1 MRCHG
6 CGFAFLAT
14 VPETVELE
22 ETLAWE
28 TRHAEENARR
38 RRDNPIQQW
47 LDRTFRWRLHL
58 LPRTE
63 PTDILNKFGPASG
76 MVVDLGC
83 GSGSRLQQINPRFS
97 VYGIE
102 VSRALAAEARQVAA
116 GRNGTVLHSSALEG
130 LRTFADA
137 SLAGVLA
144 RGYLEHDADAGPVMK
159 EIGRTLR
166 ADGMAVVKVPNYGS
180 LNRRIMGRSWCGFR
194 LPDHVNYFRQR
205 DLARIAYACGLRA
218 IFPFLLS
225 LPTDDNFVAVLRPK
239 LTPPM

>member
-1 MRCHG
+1 MNCHG

-28 TRHAEENARR
+28 TRHGEENARR

-47 LDRTFRWRLHL
+47 LDRTLRWRLHL

-63 PTDILNKFGPASG
+63 PADILNKLGPASG

-83 GSGSRLQQINPRFS
+83 GGGSRLQQINPRFS

-102 VSRALAAEARQVAA
+102 VSRALAAEAQQVAA
-116 GRNGTVLHSSALEG
+116 GRNGTVLHSSALDG

-144 RGYLEHDADAGPVMK
+144 RGYSSTTRMP
-159 EIGRTLR
+159 GR
-166 ADGMAVVKVPNYGS
+166 
-180 LNRRIMGRSWCGFR
+180 
-194 LPDHVNYFRQR
+194 
-205 DLARIAYACGLRA
+205 
-218 IFPFLLS
+218 
-225 LPTDDNFVAVLRPK
+225 
-239 LTPPM
+239 